1 MKTKVFSAII
11 ALAGTFLLFFTST
24 APAATY
30 VRVGVGVGY
39 GGGCGY
45 YPYRPW
51 GYHPYGP
58 AYFGPTIVYTTP
70 LYTASTV
77 YVPASTTT
85 TTTQTTTTS
94 TPASTQ
100 PQAQVTPANNNITS
114 APPYGI
120 PESDTQV
127 KSPFSNFMINDTGM
141 KSGTVVYDAYT
152 GQPFRIP

>member
-1 MKTKVFSAII
+1 MKPKLFPMLAAISCFLFP
-11 ALAGTFLLFFTST
+11 LAARSS
-24 APAATY
+24 AATY

-45 YPYRPW
+45 YPYRPYW
-51 GYHPYGP
+51 HGYYPYGP
-58 AYFGPTIVYTTP
+58 AYFGPTVVYTTP
-70 LYTASTV
+70 VYGTSTV
-77 YVPASTTT
+77 YTPIST
-85 TTTQTTTTS
+85 TTTQTTTTTS
-94 TPASTQ
+94 TPAPAVQ
-100 PQAQVTPANNNITS
+100 PQIPAIANTTS

-127 KSPFSNFMINDTGM
+127 KSPFSNFVISDTGM

>member
-1 MKTKVFSAII
+1 MKTKVFSISATL
-11 ALAGTFLLFFTST
+11 LAAFLLFTSQ

-45 YPYRPW
+45 YPYRPYW
-51 GYHPYGP
+51 GGYYGP
-58 AYFGPTIVYTTP
+58 AYFGPTVVYTTP
-70 LYTASTV
+70 VYTASTV
-77 YVPASTTT
+77 YTPVSTT
-85 TTTQTTTTS
+85 TTTQTTTT
-94 TPASTQ
+94 TTAPT
-100 PQAQVTPANNNITS
+100 NNNPAPQTSSVSANTTS

-127 KSPFSNFMINDTGM
+127 KSPFSNFMISDVGM
-141 KSGTVVYDAYT
+141 KSGTIVYDAYT